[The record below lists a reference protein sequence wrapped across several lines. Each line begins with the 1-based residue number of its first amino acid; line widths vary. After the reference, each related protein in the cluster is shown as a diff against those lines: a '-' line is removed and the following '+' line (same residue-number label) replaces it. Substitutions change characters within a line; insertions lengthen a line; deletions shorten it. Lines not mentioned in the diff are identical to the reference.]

1 MTSKTTYRI
10 LLAEDEENFGA
21 VLKNYLELSGY
32 EVSLAN
38 NGLAAEKLFHK
49 ATFDLCILDIMM
61 PIKDGFSLA
70 ESIRKK
76 DNTVPFIFLTAK
88 TLKEDIIKG
97 YELGADDFIHKPFD
111 TQVLIYKIKAILN
124 RKKIKTPSSEELTI
138 GKFIFNPK
146 MRYLLFGEERKKL
159 SPKEVSLLKYLV
171 AYKNDILPRE
181 IALKDIWQNDDYF
194 TKRSMDVYIAKLRKY
209 LKADP
214 SVEIVNI
221 HSNGYMLKVEEIEH

>member
-10 LLAEDEENFGA
+10 LLAEDEENFGV

-32 EVSLAN
+32 EVSLAT
-38 NGLAAEKLFHK
+38 NGVEAETLFHE
-49 ATFDLCILDIMM
+49 TSFDLCILDIMM
-61 PIKDGFSLA
+61 PKKDGFSLA
-70 ESIRKK
+70 ESIRKS
-76 DNTVPFIFLTAK
+76 DRSIPFIFLTAK

-124 RKKIKTPSSEELTI
+124 RKKLKTPDSEELTI

-159 SPKEVSLLKYLV
+159 SPKEVALLKYLV

-181 IALKDIWQNDDYF
+181 IALKDIWQHDDYF

-214 SVEIVNI
+214 SVEIINI
-221 HSNGYMLKVEEIEH
+221 HSNGYMLKVE

>member
-1 MTSKTTYRI
+1 MSQTATYHI

-32 EVSLAN
+32 TVTLAT
-38 NGLAAEKLFHK
+38 NGQEADDFFKK
-49 ATFDLCILDIMM
+49 SNFDLCILDIMM
-61 PIKDGFSLA
+61 PKKDGFSLA
-70 ESIRKK
+70 ESIRKQDK
-76 DNTVPFIFLTAK
+76 NIPLIFLTAK

-124 RKKIKTPSSEELTI
+124 RKKVKSPVQEEYTI
-138 GKFIFNPK
+138 GQFVFNPK
-146 MRYLLFGEERKKL
+146 MRYLLNGEERRKL
-159 SPKEVSLLKYLV
+159 SPKEVALLKYLLE
-171 AYKNDILPRE
+171 YKNDILPRE
-181 IALKDIWQNDDYF
+181 LALKDIWQNDDYF

-214 SVEIVNI
+214 NIEIVNI
-221 HSNGYMLKVEEIEH
+221 HSNGYMLKVEEG

>member
-1 MTSKTTYRI
+1 MAKTTKHHI

-32 EVSLAN
+32 EVTLAT
-38 NGLAAEKLFHK
+38 NGEIAEQYFKSSQ
-49 ATFDLCILDIMM
+49 FDLCILDIMM
-61 PIKDGFSLA
+61 PKKDGFSLA
-70 ESIRKK
+70 ESIRQK
-76 DNTVPFIFLTAK
+76 DKNIPLIFLTAK

-124 RKKIKTPSSEELTI
+124 RKKIKLSNKEEFTI
-138 GKFIFNPK
+138 GKFVFNAK
-146 MRYLLFGEERKKL
+146 MRYLLLGEERRKL
-159 SPKEVSLLKYLV
+159 SPKEVALLKYLV
-171 AYKNDILPRE
+171 DYKNDILPRE
-181 IALKDIWQNDDYF
+181 IALNDIWQNDDYF

-214 SVEIVNI
+214 KIEIINI
-221 HSNGYMLKVEEIEH
+221 HGNGYMLKIEE